1 VNQHIKIGVA
11 AHPPALPAT
20 NIALGEGVM
29 LKFHFSIQTRE
40 GQKINSLIIGGRDKE
55 HAEIKLRQMYRYC
68 DILRCDVQHGDI
80 PHDDQ
85 QRVHAGSLEDILA
98 LITR

>member
-1 VNQHIKIGVA
+1 
-11 AHPPALPAT
+11 
-20 NIALGEGVM
+20 M

-40 GQKINSLIIGGRDKE
+40 GQKINNLVIGGRDKE

-68 DILRCDVQHGDI
+68 EILRCEVQQGVVQQGDVQHGD
-80 PHDDQ
+80 P
-85 QRVHAGSLEDILA
+85 QRVHAGSLEDILG

>member
-1 VNQHIKIGVA
+1 
-11 AHPPALPAT
+11 
-20 NIALGEGVM
+20 M

-40 GQKINSLIIGGRDKE
+40 GQKINNLVIGGRDKE

-68 DILRCDVQHGDI
+68 EILRCDVQQGDVQHGD
-80 PHDDQ
+80 P
-85 QRVHAGSLEDILA
+85 QRVHAGSLEDILG